1 MKLKE
6 KIIIEFKPIIIALIF
21 IFIISPL
28 LN

>member
-21 IFIISPL
+21 IFIISPF